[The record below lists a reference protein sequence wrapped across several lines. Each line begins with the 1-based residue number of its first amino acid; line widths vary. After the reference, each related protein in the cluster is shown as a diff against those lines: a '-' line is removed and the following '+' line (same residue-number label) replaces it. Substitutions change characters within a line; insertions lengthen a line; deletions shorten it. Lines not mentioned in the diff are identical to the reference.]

1 MARSG
6 KIRSA
11 NAKRVARH
19 EKKKRKQLGKK
30 VYLAT
35 KAKKMRD
42 YRLRKRLQQQQ
53 HKEEELKNSVSRR
66 TRGEIKRQIEQ
77 SLLLML
83 TGPGSIFE
91 LMFTRSDG
99 FGLPVPLFAKIADDM
114 IAYRI
119 NQSDTERVGG
129 KVTNILCPERSLL
142 KDDMVDTFT
151 FLSQNLT
158 PIHTIDTDRLV
169 KEWIKRGHKLPY
181 NANEKVGT
189 VLRRFNCD
197 ENTHPFLKKRW
208 K

>member
-1 MARSG
+1 
-6 KIRSA
+6 
-11 NAKRVARH
+11 
-19 EKKKRKQLGKK
+19 
-30 VYLAT
+30 
-35 KAKKMRD
+35 
-42 YRLRKRLQQQQ
+42 
-53 HKEEELKNSVSRR
+53 
-66 TRGEIKRQIEQ
+66 
-77 SLLLML
+77 
-83 TGPGSIFE
+83 
-91 LMFTRSDG
+91 MFTRSDG

-197 ENTHPFLKKRW
+197 ENTHPFLKK
-208 K
+208 KVEVKM

>member
-53 HKEEELKNSVSRR
+53 HKEEEHERK
-66 TRGEIKRQIEQ
+66 
-77 SLLLML
+77 LML

-197 ENTHPFLKKRW
+197 ENTHPFLKK
-208 K
+208 KVEVKM